1 MSAIAPSGVV
11 WLLHNVPIDKTYQNT
26 LYWPLNS
33 TGRRQQL
40 NYFLGDDSGSST
52 NFVKY
57 TFTQQYYVRHEK
69 GSIRLS
75 VLADNILDCN
85 YMVFQNLNFGAE
97 KYFFAFITSV
107 EYINNSVT
115 QVNFQIDVIQT
126 WYFDYN
132 LEPTF
137 LERIHA
143 ENDSVGSHL
152 EPEPV
157 DIGEHCY
164 NWVSK
169 ETQSE
174 QLCVIV
180 AVVDTAGQA
189 SAGRIYGH
197 IYGGTRLFAYMPTDV
212 NGINAKI
219 AEYIVSPES
228 IVSIYMCPKCL
239 ISSTVPTGGLEL
251 GTSDVY
257 TGTRTLTYAIP
268 VVDETK
274 FGSYVPHNNKL
285 YTYPYTYFEVFTPE
299 GGVAKYR
306 YEYFENEAPEFVFG
320 GCVTPPVTLTC
331 IPTNYKFQFYSATGR
346 DDILPESLS
355 LKNYPMC
362 SWNNDTFKAWAAQ
375 TAIPMAIGLGGQA
388 LALTGAALGGSIMG
402 VASIG
407 GNLLGNI
414 VNTVSRGIQASYAA
428 DRLNGQTS
436 GSAGV
441 ATETQAFYF
450 ARAMVN
456 ESNAR
461 LIDSFFDRFGYA
473 VNKIKEPKRKTR
485 RFFTYVKTIG
495 CTITGSIPADDESE
509 ICRIHD
515 NGVTYWDTN
524 ETRSVGDFSL
534 ADSNSPI
541 NQAGG

>member
-1 MSAIAPSGVV
+1 MSSIAPSGRV

-26 LYWPLNS
+26 LYWPLGS
-33 TGRRQQL
+33 TGKRQQL
-40 NYFLGDDSGSST
+40 NYFLGDDTGSST

-57 TFTQQYYVRHEK
+57 TFTEQYYVRHEK

-143 ENDSVGSHL
+143 ENDSIGSHL

-157 DIGEHCY
+157 DVGEHCY
-164 NWVSK
+164 SWVSK

-174 QLCVIV
+174 QLCIIV

-197 IYGGTRLFAYMPTDV
+197 IYGGTRLFAYNPDDV
-212 NGINAKI
+212 DGINAKI

-239 ISSTVPTGGLEL
+239 IRSTIPTGGLEL
-251 GTSDVY
+251 STNDVY

-268 VVDETK
+268 AVDETK

-306 YEYFENEAPEFVFG
+306 YEYFDSESPEFVFG
-320 GCVTPPVTLTC
+320 GCITPPVTLTC
-331 IPTNYKFQFYSATGR
+331 IPANYKFQFYSSTGR

-375 TAIPMAIGLGGQA
+375 TAIPMVIGLGGQV
-388 LALTGAALGGSIMG
+388 LALTGAAIGGSTMG
-402 VASIG
+402 VLGVA

-414 VNTVSRGIQASYAA
+414 VNTVSRGVQASYAA

-456 ESNAR
+456 ESSAR

-473 VNKIKEPKRKTR
+473 VNRIKEPKRKTR

-515 NGVTYWDTN
+515 SGVTYWDTS
-524 ETRSVGDFSL
+524 ETRDVGNFNL
-534 ADSNSPI
+534 ASSNLPI